1 MTTTKKGRA
10 IQEAPL
16 LLQRPREEPPPGWS
30 INPAGWR
37 RNKGAQAEG
46 GCKHYSPPP
55 VKKTPS
61 RKPREARGA
70 ILRRQWPEPYSGLG
84 WKNSSARKWR
94 PGWRRIF
101 PTGRQKPIWAHQCST
116 HRNRRRRGTAVN
128 AGDKAVR
135 KLPLSKPSVGDGP
148 FQQCNEWNQCV
159 ETGNIGVYRRTVAT
173 RRGPCTAVKIGSWR
187 VVLDCFRD

>member
-46 GCKHYSPPP
+46 GCKHYSPPL
-55 VKKTPS
+55 S
-61 RKPREARGA
+61 RKHRRASHEKQGVLSWGGNDPSLIPALVGKIAPLESDVLGGEESFQQGDRSLYGPINVQRIETAGVEVQQW
-70 ILRRQWPEPYSGLG
+70 IL
-84 WKNSSARKWR
+84 A
-94 PGWRRIF
+94 
-101 PTGRQKPIWAHQCST
+101 TKPC
-116 HRNRRRRGTAVN
+116 
-128 AGDKAVR
+128 
-135 KLPLSKPSVGDGP
+135 SVGDGP